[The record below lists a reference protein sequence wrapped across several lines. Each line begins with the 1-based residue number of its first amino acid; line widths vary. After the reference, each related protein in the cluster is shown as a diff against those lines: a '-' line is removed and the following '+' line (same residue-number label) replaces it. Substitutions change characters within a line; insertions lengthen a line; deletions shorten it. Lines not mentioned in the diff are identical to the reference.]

1 MLNYFQQNKKKSSF
15 VCLTIVIANKYLN
28 ETFHKLKKMQLLF
41 TNNIAY
47 FFKFTALTKVLRKI
61 F

>member
-1 MLNYFQQNKKKSSF
+1 MPNYFQQNKKKKASF
-15 VCLTIVIANKYLN
+15 FYLTIVIANKYLN

-47 FFKFTALTKVLRKI
+47 FLTSQH
-61 F
+61 